1 MNLGSTGFTP
11 NMPLALPGQKLQMRP
26 SHVPSIR
33 KTLDDSIYGSH
44 QSFPRHSF
52 HSDNIAH
59 YHIWHVPG
67 SDVAIRSPIP
77 TSIPGRPSWGAR
89 VALFRDR
96 PIR

>member
-11 NMPLALPGQKLQMRP
+11 YLALALPGQKLQMRP

-59 YHIWHVPG
+59 YHIWPVPTG
-67 SDVAIRSPIP
+67 SFAVRNPLP
-77 TSIPGRPSWGAR
+77 TIKISTGLTISCKEP
-89 VALFRDR
+89 L
-96 PIR
+96 